1 MLLAFSLKAQQLI
14 LLVMM
19 LLSETRLISKLYVVK
34 KGLAVTKTS
43 CNHVKIIHRNFQLM
57 ELKVLTVVFFTLEQV
72 EEDLSM
78 GTGVIQEFDTV
89 ITILV
94 IPFVTTML
102 NTK

>member
-1 MLLAFSLKAQQLI
+1 MAFSLKAQQLI
-14 LLVMM
+14 LLVLT
-19 LLSETRLISKLYVVK
+19 LLSETRLISKLYVVR
-34 KGLAVTKTS
+34 KGSTVAKTS
-43 CNHVKIIHRNFQLM
+43 CNHVKIIHKNFQLM

-78 GTGVIQEFDTV
+78 GTGVIQEFYTV
-89 ITILV
+89 VTIWV

>member
-1 MLLAFSLKAQQLI
+1 
-14 LLVMM
+14 
-19 LLSETRLISKLYVVK
+19 
-34 KGLAVTKTS
+34 
-43 CNHVKIIHRNFQLM
+43 M